1 VVIGLLCTGAYA
13 IAYTLLRHAGLAPM
27 ATNALSLTLTMGA
40 NFAANR
46 RFSFRASDG
55 PLGRQLA
62 TYAVAY
68 VLGLAASAI
77 VLAGLLAAL
86 GHPEGALD
94 TAAGVAAGL
103 AATVVR
109 YALMRNWVFRPRVA
123 PSPPGRGYS

>member
-1 VVIGLLCTGAYA
+1 
-13 IAYTLLRHAGLAPM
+13 
-27 ATNALSLTLTMGA
+27 MGA
-40 NFAANR
+40 NFDGNR

-68 VLGLAASAI
+68 LLGLAASGAA
-77 VLAGLLAAL
+77 LAGLLAAL
-86 GHPEGALD
+86 GHPAGALD

-109 YALMRNWVFRPRVA
+109 YALMRKWVFG
-123 PSPPGRGYS
+123 SG